1 MSLALLFTRAQL
13 GIDSPVVQVEV
24 HLSGGLP
31 SLSLVG
37 MPETAVKESKDRV
50 RSAILNSHYEFPAK
64 RITINLAPADL
75 PKEGGRYDLPI
86 ALGILMASGQIPE
99 GSTDGCEFIGELGLS
114 GDLQSVTGVLPTAL
128 QAARAG
134 RDLVVPAINTD
145 EASLCRE
152 GTIFSAKSLTEVT
165 RWLHKQSKLPEVE
178 PVLHRTDQ
186 WQSSG
191 DLSEVKGQAQA
202 RRALEIAAAGQHNL
216 LFIGPPGTGKTMLA
230 SRLSGILPPMS
241 DDEALVSASVASIS
255 HHSGNWQNRWGQ
267 RPFRA
272 PHHTSSGVALVGGG
286 GNPKPGEI
294 SLAHGGVLFL
304 DELPEYSRKVLDV
317 LREPLESGEIV
328 ISRASRSVTY
338 PARFQLIAAMNPC
351 PCGYH
356 GDASGRCQCT
366 PDQVRRYQGQTS
378 GPLLDRIDLHVDVPP
393 VSPALLQKAPPSES
407 SEAVQARVMNARN
420 QQLQRQGCVNAE
432 LQGEMRDQVCQLSEM
447 DQLWLLDAIERLNLS
462 ARSYHRLLS
471 VARTLADL
479 ASEEH
484 ISRVHL
490 MEALGFRAL
499 DRYRM
504 G

>member
-134 RDLVVPAINTD
+134 RDLVVPAINAD

-152 GTIFSAKSLTEVT
+152 GTIYSAKSLTEVT

-186 WQSSG
+186 WQTSG

-230 SRLSGILPPMS
+230 SRLPGILPPMS

-255 HHSGNWQNRWGQ
+255 HHSGDWQNRWGQ

-272 PHHTSSGVALVGGG
+272 PHHTSSGVSLVGGG
-286 GNPKPGEI
+286 GNPKQIGR
-294 SLAHGGVLFL
+294 AHV
-304 DELPEYSRKVLDV
+304 
-317 LREPLESGEIV
+317 
-328 ISRASRSVTY
+328 
-338 PARFQLIAAMNPC
+338 
-351 PCGYH
+351 
-356 GDASGRCQCT
+356 
-366 PDQVRRYQGQTS
+366 
-378 GPLLDRIDLHVDVPP
+378 
-393 VSPALLQKAPPSES
+393 
-407 SEAVQARVMNARN
+407 
-420 QQLQRQGCVNAE
+420 
-432 LQGEMRDQVCQLSEM
+432 
-447 DQLWLLDAIERLNLS
+447 
-462 ARSYHRLLS
+462 
-471 VARTLADL
+471 
-479 ASEEH
+479 
-484 ISRVHL
+484 
-490 MEALGFRAL
+490 
-499 DRYRM
+499 
-504 G
+504 